1 MSKGAPTF
9 DLSAFRDPALAH
21 KLIGRIAELA
31 EALAK
36 TERFGKRPIKLME
49 VCGTHT
55 MAIAKAGLRSVMPD
69 NIVLSSGPG
78 CPVCVTANPD
88 IDLAIEVAKQ
98 PGVILTTFGDMIKVP
113 GSWTSLA
120 QEKARGADVRVVYSP
135 LDALALAT
143 ETPDKL
149 VVFVSVGFETT
160 TPIIAAS
167 VKRAAAARLDNFCIL
182 AANKTVPEALR
193 ALAGDPE
200 VGIDALIL
208 PGHVSTI
215 IGTKPYQFLADEF
228 GVPGVVT
235 GFEPVDVL
243 LGIEELLRG
252 LLDIAHGGA
261 AKISIAYERAVKPE
275 GNVVAVDLMNE
286 IFEPCDVAWRG
297 LGVIPGTGLKLRAP
311 YARFDATVRVPVK
324 PPESRETPGCQCGQ
338 VLRGIIAP
346 PECRLFGRAC
356 VPEHPIGPCM
366 VSSEGSCAAFYRYR
380 NVEEG

>member
-1 MSKGAPTF
+1 MSNF

-21 KLIGRIAELA
+21 KLIGRITQQAA
-31 EALAK
+31 ALN
-36 TERFGKRPIKLME
+36 TSERFGGRPVKLME

-55 MAIAKAGLRSVMPD
+55 MAIAKAGLRSVMPE

-88 IDLAIEVAKQ
+88 IDLAIEVARQ
-98 PGVILTTFGDMIKVP
+98 PDVILTTFGDMIKVP

-120 QEKARGADVRVVYSP
+120 REKAAGADVRVVYSP
-135 LDALALAT
+135 LDALQLAS

-167 VKRAAAARLDNFCIL
+167 IKRAAAAGLDNFCIL
-182 AANKTVPEALR
+182 SANKTVPEALR

-215 IGTKPYQFLADEF
+215 IGTAPYQFLADEF
-228 GVPGVVT
+228 DIPGVVT

-243 LGIEELLRG
+243 LGIEELLYR
-252 LLDIAHGGA
+252 LIDVAAGGP
-261 AKISIAYERAVKPE
+261 AKISIAYERAVKPQ
-275 GNVVAVDLMNE
+275 GNTVAVEMMRE
-286 IFEPCDVAWRG
+286 VFEPCDVAWRG
-297 LGVIPGTGLKLRAP
+297 LGVIPGTGLKLRES
-311 YARFDATVRVPVK
+311 YARFDAALRVPVT
-324 PPESRETPGCQCGQ
+324 PPESRETPGCQCGE

-346 PECRLFGRAC
+346 PQCRLFGRAC

-380 NVEEG
+380 DVSE

>member
-1 MSKGAPTF
+1 VSDF
-9 DLSAFRDPALAH
+9 NLDVFRDPALAH
-21 KLIGRIAELA
+21 KLIERITELA
-31 EALAK
+31 AALAD
-36 TERFGKRPIKLME
+36 TERYGGRPIKLME

-69 NIVLSSGPG
+69 NIILSSGPG

-88 IDLAIEVAKQ
+88 IDRAIELAKQ

-113 GSWTSLA
+113 GSYTSLA
-120 QEKARGADVRVVYSP
+120 REKAQGADVRVVYSP
-135 LDALALAT
+135 LDALDLAA

-167 VKRAAAARLDNFCIL
+167 VKRAAAAGLDNFCIL
-182 AANKTVPEALR
+182 TANKTVPEALR

-215 IGTKPYQFLADEF
+215 IGTVPYEFLAEEF
-228 GVPGVVT
+228 DVPGVVT

-243 LGIEELLRG
+243 LGIEELLRS
-252 LLDIAHGGA
+252 LWEIASGGK

-275 GNVVAVDLMNE
+275 GNPVAVDLMNE
-286 IFEPCDVAWRG
+286 VFEPCDVAWRG
-297 LGVIPGTGLKLRAP
+297 LGVIPGTGLKLRED
-311 YARFDATVRVPVK
+311 YARFDATVRVPIE

-356 VPEHPIGPCM
+356 VPEHPVGPCM

-380 NVEEG
+380 DVE